1 MKLGVVGAGS
11 MGAEIALVQ
20 ALAGFDVLLADR
32 NAEVLQNAM
41 ARLARLLEKRGTGSS
56 DSLRDVLDR
65 IQITTNLDEFG
76 DCEIVTEA
84 VFEHLEVKS
93 SVLQQLTA
101 VLAPT
106 GLIVTNTS
114 TIPISVL
121 ASKLEVAWRPNFIG
135 MHYFSPVSR
144 MKLVEVIAAFE
155 TSDAAVQRAMA
166 LANETGK
173 VPIRVKDVPGFAV
186 NRVLHVFLIE
196 AVRLIEEGVVSVEDL
211 DTACRLGLGHPMGP
225 FELMDATTSSLCL
238 TAQKIMF
245 EAYGERFRPRPLMKQ
260 RVAAGLVGGRGGKGW
275 RSCPRSGTAQARRK
289 RGRLDRSGSGDQPDA
304 FGGRR
309 GGAPVARQRLPVR
322 LVFDTVLEGST
333 GDLCLGRWCT
343 GRCHL
348 FLPASRG
355 DRRTARRGRARA
367 ERRRRQCRP
376 VCRECDG
383 HRRLCSNQ

>member
-32 NAEVLQNAM
+32 SAEVLKNAM
-41 ARLARLLEKRGTGSS
+41 ARLAQLLEKRGTGSS
-56 DSLRDVLDR
+56 DTLRDVLDR
-65 IQITTNLDEFG
+65 IQTTTNLDDFG
-76 DCEIVTEA
+76 DREIVTEA
-84 VFEHLEVKS
+84 VFEDLEVKS

-121 ASKLEVAWRPNFIG
+121 ASKLEAAWRPNFIG

-155 TSDAAVQRAMA
+155 TSDAAVQRAIA

-186 NRVLHVFLIE
+186 NRVFHVFLIE

-238 TAQKIMF
+238 TAQEIMF
-245 EAYGERFRPRPLMKQ
+245 EAYGERFRPRPLLKQ
-260 RVAAGLVGGRGGKGW
+260 RVAAGLVGGRNGKGW
-275 RSCPRSGTAQARRK
+275 RTP
-289 RGRLDRSGSGDQPDA
+289 GS
-304 FGGRR
+304 
-309 GGAPVARQRLPVR
+309 
-322 LVFDTVLEGST
+322 
-333 GDLCLGRWCT
+333 
-343 GRCHL
+343 
-348 FLPASRG
+348 
-355 DRRTARRGRARA
+355 
-367 ERRRRQCRP
+367 
-376 VCRECDG
+376 
-383 HRRLCSNQ
+383 